1 MVFLFMEWTR
11 EKEEEREKQEESY
24 KLSWPSLEKAG
35 WAPRGF
41 LWEGDSEAL
50 MEIYD

>member
-35 WAPRGF
+35 
-41 LWEGDSEAL
+41 
-50 MEIYD
+50 